1 MRTLSSLVIVGLCCM
16 PLTAHANLYKEGV
29 MRPYGMRDVTMA
41 LTGQQV
47 MCILF
52 GYQDMEREAKA
63 MHRQSV
69 DDVPAPP
76 DPTTP

>member
-1 MRTLSSLVIVGLCCM
+1 MRILSSLVIAGLCCM
-16 PLTAHANLYKEGV
+16 PLTAHAIPYRQDEIL
-29 MRPYGMRDVTMA
+29 PYGMRDVTMA

-47 MCILF
+47 LCILF

-76 DPTTP
+76 DTTTP